1 MTIVHSAINYH
12 AGNQSQTV
20 TSILVTAFRQISDLL
35 KQQYLQKRQ
44 YQKNQRVLS
53 QLLNFEDNILA
64 DIGITRADVIWAKN
78 LPIEFNATIE
88 LENISRN

>member
-1 MTIVHSAINYH
+1 MTIVHSSISYH
-12 AGNQSQTV
+12 GDNQSQSV
-20 TSILVTAFRQISDLL
+20 ASILATAFRQISKLF

-53 QLLNFEDNILA
+53 QLLNLEDNILA

-78 LPIEFNATIE
+78 LPIEVNATIE
-88 LENISRN
+88 LEKISRT